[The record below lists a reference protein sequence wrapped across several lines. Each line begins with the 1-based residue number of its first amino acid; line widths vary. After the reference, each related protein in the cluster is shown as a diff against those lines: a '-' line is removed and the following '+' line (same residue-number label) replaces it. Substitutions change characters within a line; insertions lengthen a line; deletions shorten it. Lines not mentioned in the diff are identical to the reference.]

1 MDVHPQYTYDKNGN
15 PVGVFISI
23 EEWLEIEHEIKP
35 ELPQWQRDALDAEL
49 QAIETNPDYLLK
61 WDDVKK
67 QFLG

>member
-23 EEWLEIEHEIKP
+23 EEWLEIEQEIKP
-35 ELPQWQRDALDAEL
+35 ALPQWQKDALDAEL
-49 QAIETNPDYLLK
+49 HAIETNPDYLVK
-61 WDDVKK
+61 WEDVKK